1 VIFVENW
8 ISLIV
13 ASACGVTSPLN
24 KASSAKGTRGR
35 GVGEEVGEDS
45 GVAVSIKLV
54 GLFSGVFKATGV

>member
-1 VIFVENW
+1 MIFVENW

-13 ASACGVTSPLN
+13 ASGCGVTSPLN
-24 KASSAKGTRGR
+24 RASNANGTRGR